1 MPLYRDGHVR
11 QSLNMN
17 TRLLP
22 SAAVEADL
30 DWSWLSL
37 PAGIAAAVGVYL
49 GAPLP
54 DDMAAMLAITAFC
67 ICLWVGTPVPPWFTA
82 LVCVGLIGVVFSTDL
97 ALVGFRSAAAWLIV
111 FGILIGE
118 GTRESGLA
126 ESVEHRVLALVP
138 ARDALRTY
146 RFLLGS
152 LCAAGLALAVLVPS
166 SLVRVLILGP
176 ILVSVGGVF
185 TERRAKVGIFL
196 GPLFATYYG
205 SSGILTGSLA
215 NIVITGL
222 LESTANIAISWT
234 EWLMWLGPVMGVGR
248 TAAVF
253 AVAYY
258 LYRPE
263 DRSGVADPAEYLEEF
278 EPTGDERR
286 MLAFLFVGVAV
297 WATDFLHGL
306 HPLYGALVVVLLMFA
321 PRIGVVDLDAVADA
335 DFSILFFIGAIFAV
349 AEGLKRTDFT
359 GLAAQTILSH
369 LPEGAGL
376 VTVIAFVMLV
386 SCALAFVMEG
396 LAVASV
402 ITPTVVSFAQGAGV
416 AVAPVAMAEAVMLNT
431 YFFPYQSAVLVGI
444 LGLEV
449 VDSRE
454 LVRMATVCSLV
465 TILVLMPVQVGL
477 FLLLT

>member
-1 MPLYRDGHVR
+1 
-11 QSLNMN
+11 MN
-17 TRLLP
+17 VQLLP
-22 SAAVEADL
+22 STVANVDR
-30 DWSWLSL
+30 SWFSL
-37 PAGIAAAVGVYL
+37 PVGVVAAGGIYL

-54 DDMAAMLAITAFC
+54 DDMTAMLAITAFC

-82 LVCVGLIGVVFSTDL
+82 IACIGLVGVIFSTDL
-97 ALVGFRSAAAWLIV
+97 ALVGFRSAAVWLIA

-126 ESVEHRVLALVP
+126 ESVEQRVLRHVP
-138 ARDALRTY
+138 ERVTGDAVQTY
-146 RFLLGS
+146 RFLLAVF
-152 LCAAGLALAVLVPS
+152 CAAGLGFAVLVPS

-215 NIVITGL
+215 NIIITGL
-222 LESTANIAISWT
+222 LESTANISISWT
-234 EWLMWLGPVMGVGR
+234 EWLVWLGPVMGVGR

-253 AVAYY
+253 GVAYY

-263 DRSGVADPAEYLEEF
+263 SRANVADPAEYLNNF
-278 EPTGDERR
+278 EPTGNERR

-306 HPLYGALVVVLLMFA
+306 HPIYGALIVVLLMFA
-321 PRIGVVDLDAVADA
+321 PRIGVVDRNTVAEA
-335 DFSILFFIGAIFAV
+335 DFSILFFIAAIFAV
-349 AEGLKRTDFT
+349 AEGLKRTNFT
-359 GLAAQTILSH
+359 DLAASSILSH

-376 VTVIAFVMLV
+376 LTVIGFVILV
-386 SCALAFVMEG
+386 TGSLVFMMEG

-402 ITPTVVSFAQGAGV
+402 ITPTIVSFAQGAGV
-416 AVAPVAMAEAVMLNT
+416 AVMPVAMVEAVMLNT
-431 YFFPYQSAVLVGI
+431 YFFPYQSAVLVAI
-444 LGLEV
+444 LGLEM

-454 LVRMATVCSLV
+454 LVRMAAVSSLV
-465 TILVLMPVQVGL
+465 TLVFLLPVQIGI
-477 FLLLT
+477 FLLFT

>member
-1 MPLYRDGHVR
+1 
-11 QSLNMN
+11 MN

-22 SAAVEADL
+22 SAVVEADV

-37 PAGIAAAVGVYL
+37 PVGVAAGAGIYL

-54 DDMAAMLAITAFC
+54 DDMTAMLAITAFC

-82 LVCVGLIGVVFSTDL
+82 LVCVGLIGTVFSTDL

-118 GTRESGLA
+118 GTRASGLA
-126 ESVEHRVLALVP
+126 ESVEHRVLHRVP
-138 ARDALRTY
+138 SRVTGDAVRTY
-146 RFLLGS
+146 RFLLAV
-152 LCAAGLALAVLVPS
+152 LCAAGLAFAVVVPS

-176 ILVSVGGVF
+176 IVVSVGDVF
-185 TERRAKVGIFL
+185 DERRAKVGIFL

-215 NIVITGL
+215 NIIITGL
-222 LESTANIAISWT
+222 LESTANIQVSWT
-234 EWLMWLGPVMGVGR
+234 EWLAWLGPVMGVGR

-258 LYRPE
+258 LYRPA
-263 DRSGVADPAEYLEEF
+263 DRTGVADPSEYLDDF
-278 EPTGDERR
+278 ESSGDERR

-297 WATDFLHGL
+297 WATDFIHGL
-306 HPLYGALVVVLLMFA
+306 HPLYGALLVVLLMFA
-321 PRIGVVDLDAVADA
+321 PHVGVVDLDAAADA

-359 GLAAQTILSH
+359 GLAATSILSH
-369 LPEGAGL
+369 LPEDAGL
-376 VTVIAFVMLV
+376 LTVIAFVIVV
-386 SCALAFVMEG
+386 SAALAFVMEG

-402 ITPTVVSFAQGAGV
+402 LTPTLVSFAQGAGV
-416 AVAPVAMAEAVMLNT
+416 AVVPVAMVEAVMLNT

-454 LVRMATVCSLV
+454 LVRMAAVSSLV
-465 TILVLMPVQVGL
+465 TILVLLPIQIGL
-477 FLLLT
+477 FVLFT